1 MFRSALP
8 CVVVAAA
15 LATGCAT
22 MPESTA
28 SDRAASLD
36 ESRIDQDVAYMQRI
50 EQIAL
55 RRGIHVTWVHPPT
68 KRRTPDAD

>member
-1 MFRSALP
+1 MFRFALP
-8 CVVVAAA
+8 CVAVAAA

-22 MPESTA
+22 TPESTA
-28 SDRAASLD
+28 SDRPSSMD
-36 ESRIDQDVAYMQRI
+36 ESRIDQDVAYMQRV

-68 KRRTPDAD
+68 KRRTPATD